1 MTVILRG
8 PEGYEVAGTC
18 NFDNIFASLHVR
30 KGCQLLIIKLCWV
43 VLRMR
48 NFADGKRKEMGMGDD
63 PREVAIFNG
72 WDTDKRITLSWDST
86 SYNM

>member
-18 NFDNIFASLHVR
+18 SFDNIFASLHVR
-30 KGCQLLIIKLCWV
+30 KGCQLLIIKRCWV

-63 PREVAIFNG
+63 PREVAILMAG
-72 WDTDKRITLSWDST
+72 IRISGLL
-86 SYNM
+86 